1 MCVTNYCWS
10 LLDFLYTV
18 FTIMPP
24 RFNAIKT
31 SGQVNSDQIL
41 GTVSSHSF
49 VIEHLFFNS
58 TTPTYFNCRELKIYS
73 TSIIHN
79 AHTVYKFYTSK
90 MRRMFFL
97 KYYTIC
103 TCTVQFI
110 DCFSTVKKMRRMR
123 EGAQVRE
130 YCPPPYYVV
139 IYFLFF
145 LL

>member
-1 MCVTNYCWS
+1 
-10 LLDFLYTV
+10 
-18 FTIMPP
+18 
-24 RFNAIKT
+24 
-31 SGQVNSDQIL
+31 
-41 GTVSSHSF
+41 
-49 VIEHLFFNS
+49 
-58 TTPTYFNCRELKIYS
+58 
-73 TSIIHN
+73 
-79 AHTVYKFYTSK
+79 

-145 LL
+145 FALMNIYYCKSDQLTDLKIQLFCNQ